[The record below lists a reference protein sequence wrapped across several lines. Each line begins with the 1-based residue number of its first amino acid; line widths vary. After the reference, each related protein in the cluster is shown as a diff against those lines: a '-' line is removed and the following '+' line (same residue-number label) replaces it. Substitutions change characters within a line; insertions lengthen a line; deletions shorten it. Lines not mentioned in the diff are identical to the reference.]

1 MGISSEIFG
10 VPSKPV
16 GEQRA
21 PLQQKGS
28 HAGPREALTQ
38 LLRFDGRPGSS
49 IGGLPAAVL
58 KA

>member
-1 MGISSEIFG
+1 
-10 VPSKPV
+10 V